1 MEKSKELARRLL
13 VILDNDTKSLHER
26 IVERKDEYIS
36 FLSLHR
42 SREHFKKIFRS
53 VYHTISIENMLL
65 LTEELLVSVNKF
77 YRLIEKYEWYLMHT
91 EDQPS
96 VVENV
101 SNSYVKDISSQ
112 FSLLSVFLEAELN
125 TASEPLEKFDREHGL

>member
-53 VYHTISIENMLL
+53 VYHTITIENMLL

-77 YRLIEKYEWYLMHT
+77 YRLIEKYEWY
-91 EDQPS
+91 QPS